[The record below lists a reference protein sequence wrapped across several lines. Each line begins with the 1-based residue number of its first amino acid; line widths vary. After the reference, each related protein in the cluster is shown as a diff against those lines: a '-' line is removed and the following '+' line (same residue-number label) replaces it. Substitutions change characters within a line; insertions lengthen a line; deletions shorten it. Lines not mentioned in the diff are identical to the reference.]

1 MWQEFESFNL
11 DDTVTY
17 LLRMLIAYVLALP
30 TAFNRERYASSAGLR
45 TFPLVAVGACG
56 YMLIGRAVLDADES
70 YSRVVYGIV
79 TGIGFIGGGAIL
91 KGGGSV
97 HGTATAASIWN
108 MGAIGIAVAW
118 QRYEIALV
126 LAVLSFITLYFVA
139 PLKEWLRSDDESLED
154 RREKGKEM

>member
-1 MWQEFESFNL
+1 MWQDFQSIDLDELGMNL
-11 DDTVTY
+11 A
-17 LLRMLIAYVLALP
+17 RMIVAYVLALP

-56 YMLIGRAVLDADES
+56 YMLVGRDVLGTDDA
-70 YSRVVYGIV
+70 YARVVYGII

-91 KGGGSV
+91 KGQGSV

-118 QRYEIALV
+118 QRYEIAIV
-126 LAVLSFITLYFVA
+126 LAGVSFVTLYLVA
-139 PLKEWLRSDDESLED
+139 PLKERLRGSNANAPKHKTEDEL
-154 RREKGKEM
+154 